1 MTTDNKEPQSS
12 VDRMILFRMTS
23 LEDALRAL
31 TQQVG
36 RLVLIEERQSQTS
49 ASVERAFAE
58 IKALDARM
66 VADNKASDARIKALE
81 LAQPI
86 TNRTNVWVERAVI
99 AIVGAA
105 MAGAFLWR

>member
-58 IKALDARM
+58 IKALDART
-66 VADNKASDARIKALE
+66 KALE

-86 TNRTNVWVERAVI
+86 NNRTNVWVERAVI

-105 MAGAFLWR
+105 MAAAFTWR

>member
-1 MTTDNKEPQSS
+1 MTTDTKDTQSS

-49 ASVERAFAE
+49 ASVERAFSE
-58 IKALDARM
+58 IKAM
-66 VADNKASDARIKALE
+66 DARIKALE

-99 AIVGAA
+99 AIVSGA
-105 MAGAFLWR
+105 MAGALLWR

>member
-58 IKALDARM
+58 IKALDART
-66 VADNKASDARIKALE
+66 KALE

-99 AIVGAA
+99 AVVGAA
-105 MAGAFLWR
+105 MAAAFTWR

>member
-1 MTTDNKEPQSS
+1 MTPEPKDQQSM
-12 VDRMILFRMTS
+12 VDHMILHRMTS

-49 ASVERAFAE
+49 ATLERAFTE
-58 IKALDARM
+58 IKSQDQ
-66 VADNKASDARIKALE
+66 RIKALE

-99 AIVGAA
+99 AVVGAA
-105 MAGAFLWR
+105 LSGAFLLR